1 MKTKK
6 YCKVLFYYLPTLPS
20 FKLGDVGSTFTKIIF
35 VTKPASD
42 VWFSLLG
49 SL

>member
-20 FKLGDVGSTFTKIIF
+20 FKLGDVGSTISKLITLCNFMECVII
-35 VTKPASD
+35 
-42 VWFSLLG
+42 L
-49 SL
+49 